1 MSSSLSEHKTISSEE
16 SNYFPSKYI
25 KSYKPDEYEE
35 SQSNKNF
42 KRFIAL
48 GKWQRKNENLI
59 SNIWW
64 F

>member
-35 SQSNKNF
+35 SQSNKIL
-42 KRFIAL
+42 KDLLLSESDKEKMKI
-48 GKWQRKNENLI
+48 
-59 SNIWW
+59 
-64 F
+64 

>member
-48 GKWQRKNENLI
+48 RK
-59 SNIWW
+59 
-64 F
+64 